1 MESGIHELTA
11 GYALDA
17 LDPDEKRSY
26 EGHLD
31 GCEQCREE
39 LSSFW
44 ETTAALALA
53 TKGPEP
59 SAELRRRILAGAR
72 AEPQNVVPFRR
83 RPALPAGVT
92 PLRAVSALAAVA
104 AVAAVALGTWA
115 VSLHGRLGTADDR
128 LATDRGNLSVLS
140 DPTART
146 VSLAKG
152 SGHLVVASGG
162 RAVMVLDGLD
172 RAPAGKTYEV
182 WVIKGTTPERAGLFA
197 GGGRSVVGVDGAVG
211 NDAVVAVT
219 LERSG
224 GVDAPTTTP
233 LVASQPV

>member
-26 EGHLD
+26 EEHLD

-59 SAELRRRILAGAR
+59 SAELRERILAGAR
-72 AEPQNVVPFRR
+72 AERQNVVPLRR
-83 RPALPAGVT
+83 RPVVT
-92 PLRAVSALAAVA
+92 PFRAVSAVA
-104 AVAAVALGTWA
+104 AVAAVVAIALGAWA
-115 VSLHGRLGTADDR
+115 VSLHGRLGTANDR
-128 LATDRGNLSVLS
+128 LALDRGNLSVLS
-140 DPTART
+140 DPSARN

-152 SGHLVVASGG
+152 TGRLVVASSG
-162 RAVMVLDGLD
+162 RAVMVVDGLE

-182 WVIKGTTPERAGLFA
+182 WVIKGTTPKRAGLFA
-197 GGGRSVVGVDGAVG
+197 GGGHSVVGVDAAV
-211 NDAVVAVT
+211 DEDTVVAVT

-233 LVASQPV
+233 VAASQPV